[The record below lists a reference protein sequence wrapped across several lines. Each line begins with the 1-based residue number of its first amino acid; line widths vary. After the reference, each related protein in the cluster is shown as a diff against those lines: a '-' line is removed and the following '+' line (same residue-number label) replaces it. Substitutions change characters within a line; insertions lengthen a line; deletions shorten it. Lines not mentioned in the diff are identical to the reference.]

1 MDLILYIILL
11 VILFGILGISADFLV
26 HHIKIISRKLGIK
39 IFALGVV
46 LGIMTSLPEM
56 TVGINSLINNV
67 PNISVGNL
75 LGSVMVIF
83 GLILGI
89 SLILNRKIRT
99 RGDMKYLLPQL
110 GVVFLPF
117 ILGLDKKFSS
127 LDGVIM
133 IITYIILLI
142 YLYQIS
148 KHYQRVQISI
158 IKEQKI
164 FKSILLSIISAIVVV
179 TSSYIIVKLSI
190 LLLNKLEIK
199 PFILGLLIFSLG
211 TNLPEITVA
220 ITSWKKKSPELSIS
234 HLMGSIITNVIIL
247 GSMSI
252 INPIIINLGYSYTI
266 LVVFVALIL
275 FLTAIFYKTKKSL
288 DRIEGLFLISIYFIF
303 LYTIIKTQIET
314 F

>member
-1 MDLILYIILL
+1 MAIIFYIVILI
-11 VILFGILGISADFLV
+11 ILFGVLGLSADFLV
-26 HHIKIISRKLGIK
+26 HNIKIISRKLGIK
-39 IFALGVV
+39 IFALGIV
-46 LGIMTSLPEM
+46 LGVMTSLPEM
-56 TVGINSLINNV
+56 AVSVNSIINEV

-75 LGSVMVIF
+75 MGSVMVIF

-99 RGDMKYLLPQL
+99 DGDMKYLLPQL

-117 ILGLDKKFSS
+117 ILGLDKKFGM
-127 LDGVIM
+127 LDGIIM
-133 IITYIILLI
+133 ISVYIILLI

-148 KHYQRVQISI
+148 KKYQIIQVSI

-179 TSSYIIVKLSI
+179 ASSYVIVKLSVI
-190 LLLNKLEIK
+190 LLNKLGIK

-211 TNLPEITVA
+211 TNLPEITVS

-247 GSMSI
+247 GAMSI
-252 INPIIINLGYSYTI
+252 INPITINLGYSYTI
-266 LVVFVALIL
+266 LIIFAALIL

-303 LYTIIKTQIET
+303 IYTIITMQI
-314 F
+314 

>member
-1 MDLILYIILL
+1 MYLILYIISLI
-11 VILFGILGISADFLV
+11 ILFGILGLSADFLV
-26 HHIKIISRKLGIK
+26 HNIKIISRKLGIK
-39 IFALGVV
+39 IFALGIV
-46 LGIMTSLPEM
+46 LGVMTSLPEM
-56 TVGINSLINNV
+56 AVSVNSIINKV

-75 LGSVMVIF
+75 MGSVMVIF

-99 RGDMKYLLPQL
+99 DGDMKYLLPQL
-110 GVVFLPF
+110 GIVFLPF
-117 ILGLDKKFSS
+117 ILGLDKKFGVV
-127 LDGVIM
+127 DGVIM
-133 IITYIILLI
+133 ISIYIILLI

-148 KHYQRVQISI
+148 KKYQNIQISI

-179 TSSYIIVKLSI
+179 ASSYIIVKLSVI
-190 LLLNKLEIK
+190 LLNKLEIK

-220 ITSWKKKSPELSIS
+220 ITSWKKKSPELSVS

-247 GSMSI
+247 GSISI
-252 INPIIINLGYSYTI
+252 INPITINLGYSYTLLI
-266 LVVFVALIL
+266 IFVSLIL
-275 FLTAIFYKTKKSL
+275 LLTAIFYKTKKSL

-303 LYTIIKTQIET
+303 LYTIIALQI
-314 F
+314 